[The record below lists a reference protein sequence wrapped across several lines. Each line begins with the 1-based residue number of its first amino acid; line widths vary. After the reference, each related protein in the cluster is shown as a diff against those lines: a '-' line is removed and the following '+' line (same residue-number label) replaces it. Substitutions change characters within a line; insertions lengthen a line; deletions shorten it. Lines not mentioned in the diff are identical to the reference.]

1 MRTELPKS
9 FAMLNLR
16 PIDPNDYLALEDGQR
31 IGRIRLS
38 NERTPPIW
46 SWSVN
51 VRLPGPPYGSAEN
64 LAQAK
69 EAFRSAWE
77 TFKGEARCREAW
89 AAAYETMN
97 HANRPERYGR

>member
-51 VRLPGPPYGSAEN
+51 VRLPGPPYGSAED
-64 LAQAK
+64 LAQPK
-69 EAFRSAWE
+69 EAFRSAWK
-77 TFKGEARCREAW
+77 TFKAKHDAAKL
-89 AAAYETMN
+89 AAAYDVMN
-97 HANRPERYGR
+97 HANWPDRYGR